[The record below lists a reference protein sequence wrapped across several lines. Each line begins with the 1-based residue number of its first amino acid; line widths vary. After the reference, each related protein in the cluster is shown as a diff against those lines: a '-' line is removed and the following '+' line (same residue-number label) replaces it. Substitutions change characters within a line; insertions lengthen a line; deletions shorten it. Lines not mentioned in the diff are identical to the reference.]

1 MIFKKFESCV
11 KSKETLEKRKNLD
24 LEKESL
30 QEYNTACRF
39 TQYYRNL
46 QEYNTACRFTQYY
59 RNLQEYN
66 TVCRFT
72 QYYRN
77 LQEYNTACRFTQY
90 YRNLHGT
97 PNDYKATFMSRDT
110 KLDLIASLVSLCG
123 I

>member
-24 LEKESL
+24 LEKES
-30 QEYNTACRF
+30 
-39 TQYYRNL
+39 L